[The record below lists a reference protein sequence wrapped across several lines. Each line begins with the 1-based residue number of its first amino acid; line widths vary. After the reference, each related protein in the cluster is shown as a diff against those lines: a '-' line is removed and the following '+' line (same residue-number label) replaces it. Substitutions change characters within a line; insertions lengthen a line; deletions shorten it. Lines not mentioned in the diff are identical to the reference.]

1 MTNAATDSLTEKLNA
16 LEDECMQL
24 VALLRDRHEG
34 LMTWRHIVGG
44 HAKTITKMMVDLG
57 MVKADDL

>member
-1 MTNAATDSLTEKLNA
+1 MTIAATDNLTEQLDA
-16 LEDECMQL
+16 LETECMQL

-44 HAKTITKMMVDLG
+44 HAKTIATMMVDLG